1 MKDTIISAAVK
12 RRELYIWL
20 ACFVVANIVNWV
32 AIIKFQSPWYEI
44 FTQIGYVVVTS
55 LLIYGLLLMARI
67 AWWIIRILLHKR

>member
-67 AWWIIRILLHKR
+67 TWWIIRMLLNKR

>member
-44 FTQIGYVVVTS
+44 FTQIGYIVVTS
-55 LLIYGLLLMARI
+55 LLIYGLLLMTRI
-67 AWWIIRILLHKR
+67 AWWIIRMLLNKS